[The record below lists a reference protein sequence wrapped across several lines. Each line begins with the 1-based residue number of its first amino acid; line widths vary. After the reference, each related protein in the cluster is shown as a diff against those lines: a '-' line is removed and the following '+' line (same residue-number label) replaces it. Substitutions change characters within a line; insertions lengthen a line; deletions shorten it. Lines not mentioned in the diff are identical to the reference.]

1 MASLHRRMG
10 NVLRTAHLAALAAM
24 TLSPLTGMAALERM
38 DDDAMS
44 GVSGAGI
51 ALGFED
57 FRWLTKP
64 TSYYEQM
71 GSNPV
76 GDTTFQRADMRWYG
90 LSITAIADGTGANQG
105 FHWDQSGTSFGTACS
120 GTGLACPLGGQI
132 VNFAPFDNPYVL
144 RAYSPF
150 GYHYDGTP
158 LNEDPNVPDKTVYE
172 YVAPTVQPYYNFSF
186 MGEIEAGRTGPNENL
201 QSGTGEFLKSQ
212 TLIQG
217 NAAGSIFRMF
227 QHTQPGN
234 ETFAIMYHSH
244 LRGDFRFSAGQDSR
258 SASDVVGVP
267 VIFDEDEGL
276 HFKNVDAFI
285 ALGQPFYQALT
296 LDAVPQQDGNFILEI
311 PFLRDPALP
320 TTGALNNAIKH
331 FYSFAV
337 PETVSD
343 PSDPFG
349 QTLPG
354 FITARL
360 AILENTPGANVDA
373 YKAHVSSTYNIP
385 IADIEL
391 PESYEVTHGYSRWG
405 DWTPCRGIGCPSVH
419 GIGAATP
426 VSHPN
431 RNSYNSTSDGMFF
444 RKCKNCRDFDAFA
457 YLLTA
462 VDVRNGNSQFSCP
475 GGEGCTA
482 QGYTPRG
489 VTSNRN
495 NGLGALYDGSHNANG
510 RYYAR
515 SDSCTAT
522 AGDPYRCGYG
532 GSYSVNAGGA
542 HVYVNGK
549 QDPSEIFGVASRPY
563 TENREYSCGPFGVF
577 TCDEAVPKGIP
588 VIRTDVV
595 NIGDSRIEG
604 LQMNYMKFT
613 SYGAGAP

>member
-1 MASLHRRMG
+1 MAWPHQSMR
-10 NVLRTAHLAALAAM
+10 NVCDTARIALLAALAFMPLNGM
-24 TLSPLTGMAALERM
+24 TALERM

-90 LSITAIADGTGANQG
+90 LSITAIADGSAGNTG
-105 FHWDQSGTSFGTACS
+105 FHWDQSGTSFGTSCT

-132 VNFAPFDNPYVL
+132 AYFAPFDNPYVL

-150 GYHYDGTP
+150 GYHYDGTS
-158 LNEDPNVPDKTVYE
+158 LNSNPNSPDKTVYE

-267 VIFDEDEGL
+267 VIFDEEEGL

-285 ALGQPFYQALT
+285 PIGQVFYQALT
-296 LDAVPQQDGNFILEI
+296 LDAVPDQDGNFIMEI
-311 PFLRDPALP
+311 PRLRNDSIPNG
-320 TTGALNNAIKH
+320 TALNNAIRH

-337 PETVSD
+337 DENVFRTYQRDKNGDGTDETYEV
-343 PSDPFG
+343 G
-349 QTLPG
+349 LAG

-360 AILENTPGANVDA
+360 ALLHNSADVTQAGIDA
-373 YKAHVSSTYNIP
+373 YKAHVQSEYGISINDNAAWRDQYNT
-385 IADIEL
+385 
-391 PESYEVTHGYSRWG
+391 THGYSRWG
-405 DWTPCRGIGCPSVH
+405 DWTPCRGIGCPAIHTGNS
-419 GIGAATP
+419 
-426 VSHPN
+426 SHPS
-431 RNSYNSTSDGMFF
+431 RNSFNSTSDGMFF
-444 RKCKNCRDFDAFA
+444 RKCSGCSDFDAFA
-457 YLLTA
+457 YTLTG
-462 VDVRNGNSQFSCP
+462 VDVRPGNSQYTCP
-475 GGEGCTA
+475 GGSGCG
-482 QGYTPRG
+482 QFTPRG
-489 VTSNRN
+489 
-495 NGLGALYDGSHNANG
+495 NAVSSRTDNG
-510 RYYAR
+510 RYYTAV
-515 SDSCTAT
+515 DSCTAT
-522 AGDPYRCGYG
+522 SGTDYQCGIG
-532 GSYSVNAGGA
+532 GSYNINAGSRFT
-542 HVYVNGK
+542 YVSGK
-549 QDPSEIFGVASRPY
+549 LDPSTTFDVESRAP
-563 TENREYSCGPFGVF
+563 GAGL
-577 TCDEAVPKGIP
+577 P

-604 LQMNYMKFT
+604 LQMNYLKFT
-613 SYGAGAP
+613 SYGAGGP